1 MTPATNEKS
10 LTKNVKMAWSKINPD
25 MLDNLISSMPERI
38 KNVLNSK
45 EVILKNKIFLYS
57 KH

>member
-1 MTPATNEKS
+1 
-10 LTKNVKMAWSKINPD
+10 MAWSKINPD

-45 EVILKNKIFLYS
+45 EVILENKIFLYS

>member
-38 KNVLNSK
+38 KK
-45 EVILKNKIFLYS
+45 CIKLKGGYIGK
-57 KH
+57 